1 MKKKKSPKHRP
12 AFQPQHLKDDRKRE
26 ISTKEFSL
34 LHRIPTVGT
43 TPVEYRIPPML
54 LHLFRNIE
62 TMADSALSEI
72 RADKFNESYFDQFI
86 DSIGLL
92 ADNHLKNQR
101 FLHQRTILSIEQ
113 ELQASLLENQNYLKI
128 LQDTYNE
135 NEEEIKRYD
144 EKNNENEL
152 QKSKKNGK

>member
-1 MKKKKSPKHRP
+1 MKSLKKESRKSRP
-12 AFQPQHLKDDRKRE
+12 AFQPQHLKDDRKKKT
-26 ISTKEFSL
+26 STEEFSI

-43 TPVEYRIPPML
+43 IPVDYQIPPML

-62 TMADSALSEI
+62 TMADSALAEI
-72 RADKFNESYFDQFI
+72 HADKFNESYFDQTI

-92 ADNHLKNQR
+92 ADNHLKEQKR
-101 FLHQRTILSIEQ
+101 SHERAILSIEQ

-135 NEEEIKRYD
+135 NEKEIKCYD
-144 EKNNENEL
+144 EKNN
-152 QKSKKNGK
+152 GKGL